1 MTTLL
6 RCPQCDEVLAAAKL
20 PAARIPFGISGP
32 YLYCAGEDLVV
43 TLATGRPVPV
53 PAVVAP

>member
-6 RCPQCDEVLAAAKL
+6 ACPQCGKELAAAKL
-20 PAARIPFGISGP
+20 PATRIPAGTFGP
-32 YLYCAGEDLVV
+32 FLYCPGEDLVV

-53 PAVVAP
+53 PPLM